1 MPAYFFGS
9 NYEVPHKEA
18 SANDE
23 HDVANS
29 NDFLI
34 IRNIVFAVIQ
44 FIPQAN
50 ILRNALLQR
59 VAAFPFFVYLV
70 RLAKIRTWCG
80 CDILVFEDELLFF
93 EDSDVVVGL
102 YDEDDHHDDVDDDG
116 EH

>member
-44 FIPQAN
+44 FIP
-50 ILRNALLQR
+50 
-59 VAAFPFFVYLV
+59 
-70 RLAKIRTWCG
+70 
-80 CDILVFEDELLFF
+80 
-93 EDSDVVVGL
+93 
-102 YDEDDHHDDVDDDG
+102 
-116 EH
+116 